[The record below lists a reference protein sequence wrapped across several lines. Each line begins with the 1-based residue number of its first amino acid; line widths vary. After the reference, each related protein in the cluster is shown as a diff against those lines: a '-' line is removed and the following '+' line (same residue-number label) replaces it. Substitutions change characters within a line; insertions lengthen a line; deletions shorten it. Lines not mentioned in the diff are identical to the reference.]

1 MPNDPWTY
9 NVPFKDFPVDAGRD
23 RVSGHPTAEGP
34 NDAYVLR
41 KARAGSRDIGNG
53 SPGIPRLI
61 PSGKN
66 RSAIPGEFGRIIQ
79 PDTNYNGGTDA
90 SGS

>member
-9 NVPFKDFPVDAGRD
+9 NVPYVEFPGQSSNTTRG
-23 RVSGHPTAEGP
+23 GHPTAVGP
-34 NDAYVLR
+34 NDPYVFTQ
-41 KARAGSRDIGNG
+41 ARAGSRDIGNG

-61 PSGKN
+61 PNGRN
-66 RSAIPGEFGRIIQ
+66 GSAIPGEFGRIIQ
-79 PDTNYNGGTDA
+79 PDTNYNGGTDI